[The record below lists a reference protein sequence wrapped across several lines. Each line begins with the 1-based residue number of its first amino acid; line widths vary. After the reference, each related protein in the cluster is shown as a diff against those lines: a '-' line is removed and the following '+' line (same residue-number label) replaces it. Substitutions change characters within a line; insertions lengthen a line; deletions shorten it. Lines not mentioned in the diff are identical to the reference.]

1 MSDDTT
7 PANEDHIVTLI
18 LDPASFTKSLSDR
31 LEENDRRLVQQQL
44 AERTQSTEYELAA
57 VLTNIADSDYSE
69 LTKTTTRLLSH
80 KDSEIRGSA
89 VRALARV
96 NPFRAKVEVTA
107 RMKIEDNKVV
117 IATMQGILE
126 SLKIPSRG

>member
-1 MSDDTT
+1 MSEWT
-7 PANEDHIVTLI
+7 
-18 LDPASFTKSLSDR
+18 S
-31 LEENDRRLVQQQL
+31 
-44 AERTQSTEYELAA
+44 STEYELAA

-69 LTKTTTRLLSH
+69 LTKTTTKLLSH
-80 KDSEIRGSA
+80 NDPEVRGSA
-89 VRALARV
+89 ARALARV